1 MRAHTRTHIYE
12 RERER
17 ERENLDLT
25 TEKKIL
31 NISRTRSLQSISSI
45 ITQHLHCATV
55 SNILT
60 LLEKNGFAVSAS
72 SEKVPTI
79 SLKMS

>member
-1 MRAHTRTHIYE
+1 M
-12 RERER
+12 
-17 ERENLDLT
+17 NLYLT
-25 TEKKIL
+25 TEKKTL

-60 LLEKNGFAVSAS
+60 LLEKKGLAESAS
-72 SEKVPTI
+72 SEKVLTI